1 MFPSLRCAS
10 LMTLAT
16 AFLTTGIH
24 AEDLTLPG
32 AGQKVDIDLGT
43 KRVNWTNAKWVVV
56 PFEKT
61 RDLKAFAGIKVT
73 VTTDAPRGDAG
84 VYVAVREEDGTWY
97 EHPWAVNLT
106 QKENTG
112 TTNFA
117 DFSSPDWH
125 EPADGKAQDQDMLLD
140 VDKINAIAFGCVNP
154 LGIGQVNFTVKEVT
168 LIPKTDTKTEAIKV
182 HTTGRL
188 VDVNGTTVLP
198 AGIFGGFNLARGQ
211 HKKFRLAMDRAIF
224 AGGGF
229 GAVAKDG
236 GIEMLLNCY
245 GDRGIA
251 PPMLR
256 SPKDWE
262 LNLRTQA
269 TVAAEAAK
277 KTGKDYYV
285 EWWNEPY
292 LNWSNDNRGI
302 YDPLFFN
309 YKDAA
314 EGAPVLLKTDG
325 STCPH
330 LIWTKKIDEIP
341 YLWTKKRYTG
351 DGRDNLRRGKTAKG
365 EEVSSHAKPFFGQ
378 GRGPYLPATFPPKDV
393 KDGETYK
400 AMVGKAEVELTAF
413 TPFWPVDV
421 TQFTYWSAKG
431 ANRFYNESMMVA
443 GKALK
448 AVKPDIVFL
457 AGYCF
462 RPHED
467 QWAAFDLEYK
477 SVIDVGHEIV
487 DGVTDHDYGGDA
499 IKMPSSYEFITAYSM
514 TRYNKWITSWNT
526 ECASGSDPAVH
537 GEGLGGSADQKK
549 FSWTARK
556 LVHMLATVPDKGRS
570 IAWFGEP
577 SMGFSEGGEGVLFKM
592 LMNLRGRLV
601 QVQTGDPLLYA
612 VSSIDGTDPKNPR
625 PEELGPG
632 KELVT
637 TIFNDHVTKRAVD
650 MQFDAPAGTT
660 FTSVTLREPIFKEDG
675 TIEVKETT
683 ETIKGTSHTLK
694 AEIAAKNLIAVS
706 FRLSGEIGEK
716 AQTTYKQ
723 NFSHDVLVKVSAE
736 KPSKQIIKIKPDDL
750 KTAKRA
756 TIRLVVERLSEGE
769 GVVTLNGKD
778 IPLPKAVTPENAPWL
793 REFAI
798 DVASLKESNELIF
811 KVTGPQFAGYDL
823 ACSSIQLEC
832 E

>member
-1 MFPSLRCAS
+1 MFSALRSAS

-16 AFLTTGIH
+16 AFLTTGLH

-73 VTTDAPRGDAG
+73 ITTDVPRGDAG

-112 TTNFA
+112 TAQFE

-125 EPADGKAQDQDMLLD
+125 EPANGKAQDQDLILNI
-140 VDKINAIAFGCVNP
+140 DKINAIAFGCVNP
-154 LGIGQVNFTVKEVT
+154 MGVGQVTFTVKDVT
-168 LIPKTDTKTEAIKV
+168 LIPKTESKTESVKV

-188 VDVNGTTVLP
+188 IDVNGTTMLP
-198 AGIFGGFNLARGQ
+198 AGIFGGFNLAKDS
-211 HKKFRLAMDRAIF
+211 HKKYRLAMNRRI
-224 AGGGF
+224 GGF
-229 GAVAKDG
+229 GSVAKDG
-236 GIEMLLNCY
+236 EVETLLNCY
-245 GDRGIA
+245 GDRGSA
-251 PPMLR
+251 PSILR
-256 SPKDWE
+256 DPKWE
-262 LNLRTQA
+262 LNLRIQA
-269 TVAAEAAK
+269 TTAAEAAK
-277 KTGKDYYV
+277 KTGKDYFV

-341 YLWTKKRYTG
+341 YIWTKGRYTK

-365 EEVSSHAKPFFGQ
+365 EEVSSHAPPFYKQ
-378 GRGPYLPATFPPKDV
+378 GRGPYLPESFPPKDV

-400 AMVGKAEVELTAF
+400 AMVGKTEVELTAF

-421 TQFTYWSAKG
+421 TQFTFWSAKG
-431 ANRFYNESMMVA
+431 ANRFYNEPMMVA

-448 AVKPDIVFL
+448 AVKPDTVFL
-457 AGYCF
+457 AGYCHRPSEDHWDAF
-462 RPHED
+462 R
-467 QWAAFDLEYK
+467 LEYQ
-477 SVIDVGHEIV
+477 SILDVGHEIV
-487 DGVTDHDYGGDA
+487 DGITDHDYGGDA

-526 ECASGSDPAVH
+526 ECASAPDPSVH
-537 GEGLGGSADQKK
+537 GEGSGGSADQKK
-549 FSWTARK
+549 FSWSARK
-556 LVHMLATVPDKGRS
+556 LVHTLATVPDKGRS
-570 IAWFGEP
+570 IAWFGGGP
-577 SMGFSEGGEGVLFKM
+577 KYFSDGGEGVLFTM

-625 PEELGPG
+625 PEVLGPG

-637 TIFNDHVTKRAVD
+637 AIFNDHVTKRAVD
-650 MQFDAPAGTT
+650 LHFDAPTGTS
-660 FTSVTLREPIFKEDG
+660 FTSVTLREPILKEDC

-683 ETIKGTSHTLK
+683 ETIKGTSHNLK

-723 NFSHDVLVKVSAE
+723 NFSHEVLVQVTPD
-736 KPSKQIIKIKPDDL
+736 KPSKQIIQIKPDDL

-756 TIRLVVERLSEGE
+756 TIRLVVERLSDGE

-778 IPLPKAVTPENAPWL
+778 IPLPKAVTPENVPLL

-798 DVASLKESNELIF
+798 DVANLKDVNELIF
-811 KVTGPQFAGYDL
+811 KVTGPQFAGYEI
-823 ACSSIQLEC
+823 ACNSIQLEC